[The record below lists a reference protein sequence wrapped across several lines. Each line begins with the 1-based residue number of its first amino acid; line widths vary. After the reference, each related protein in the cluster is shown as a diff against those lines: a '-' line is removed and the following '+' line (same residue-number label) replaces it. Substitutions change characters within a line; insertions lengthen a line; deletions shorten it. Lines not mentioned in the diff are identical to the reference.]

1 MRTDVTA
8 VSGGNATLH
17 PVVSERHS
25 LELFSSNAGPALA
38 TLAAEINAEHEAAES
53 HARKA
58 VEDVQASIERARNA
72 GDKLLL
78 AKAHVAHGQWLPWL
92 TANCPKVSIRRA
104 QEYMRVA
111 REWPA
116 LQAKYAESA
125 HLTIDGALAL
135 LAAPT
140 PEPLPP
146 VSAAPPAPATAPPPP
161 APAAP
166 APAAPPANPPQKVS
180 LVEKINREHQ
190 LSRSKADEAK
200 RHELALGKMLL
211 RVKASMDADQ
221 WTAWLAEQRQA
232 GAVGLSE
239 YDAWKALHE
248 AEHAARE
255 AAERVERLKSLWWF
269 PDRESLLTLP
279 APAAPVDAEQAR
291 EIRRHWLTKDAAD
304 AQQKVARQLDEIRGQ
319 PDMPG
324 WWETELLRQALEKAE
339 IAERRAKGLPE
350 ELSTSDEHA
359 LFERAKSM
367 LAEVQP

>member
-1 MRTDVTA
+1 MQSI
-8 VSGGNATLH
+8 SGGNATLH
-17 PVVSERHS
+17 PVVSEHHS

-53 HARKA
+53 YARKA
-58 VEDVQASIERARNA
+58 IEDVRASIEHARAA

-78 AKAHVAHGQWLPWL
+78 AKAGVAHGQWLPWL
-92 TANCPKVSIRRA
+92 VANCPKVSIRRA

-116 LQAKYAESA
+116 IEAKYADSA

-166 APAAPPANPPQKVS
+166 APAPAPETPPANPPQKVS

-200 RHELALGKMLL
+200 RHELALGKMLTQ
-211 RVKASMDADQ
+211 VKASMDDSQ
-221 WTAWLAEQRQA
+221 WAAWLAEQRQA
-232 GAVGLSE
+232 GAGGLSE
-239 YDAWKALHE
+239 YDAWTAIRA
-248 AEHAARE
+248 AERATRE
-255 AAERVERLKSLWWF
+255 AAERVEQLKGLRLC
-269 PDRESLLTLP
+269 PEREFLLGRVT
-279 APAAPVDAEQAR
+279 AEEAR
-291 EIRRHWLTKDAAD
+291 TIRRYWLVEAAAE
-304 AQQKVARQLDEIRGQ
+304 AQQYVARKLDELRGR
-319 PDMPG
+319 PDMPC
-324 WWETELLRQALEKAE
+324 WLRTESLSWALEKAE
-339 IAERRAKGLPE
+339 IAERRAKGVAD
-350 ELSTSDEHA
+350 ELSASDKRA

-367 LAEVQP
+367 LAEVRP

>member
-17 PVVSERHS
+17 PVVSEHHS

-38 TLAAEINAEHEAAES
+38 TLAAEINAEHEAADG

-58 VEDVQASIERARNA
+58 IEHARAA

-78 AKAHVAHGQWLPWL
+78 AKAGVAHGQWLPWMA
-92 TANCPKVSIRRA
+92 ANCPKVSIRRA

-146 VSAAPPAPATAPPPP
+146 VSAAPPAPATAPPP

-211 RVKASMDADQ
+211 QVKASMDADQ
-221 WTAWLAEQRQA
+221 WTAWLDEQRQA
-232 GAVGLSE
+232 GAVELSE
-239 YDAWKALHE
+239 YDASRALHA

-255 AAERVERLKSLWWF
+255 AAERVERLKSLWLF
-269 PDRESLLTLP
+269 PGRESFLTL
-279 APAAPVDAEQAR
+279 VDAEQAR
-291 EIRRHWLTKDAAD
+291 EIRRHWLVEEAAW
-304 AQQKVARQLDEIRGQ
+304 AQRYVARQLEELRGQ
-319 PDMPG
+319 PDMQR
-324 WWETELLRQALEKAE
+324 WLQTDSLMLALEKAE
-339 IAERRAKGLPE
+339 IAERRAKGVTE
-350 ELSTSDEHA
+350 ELSTSDKRV

-367 LAEVQP
+367 LGWEARP

>member
-1 MRTDVTA
+1 MQSI
-8 VSGGNATLH
+8 SGGNATLH
-17 PVVSERHS
+17 PVVSEHHPF
-25 LELFSSNAGPALA
+25 ELFSSNAGPALA

-58 VEDVQASIERARNA
+58 IEDVRASIERARNA

-92 TANCPKVSIRRA
+92 AANCPKVSIRRA

-116 LQAKYAESA
+116 LQAKYADSA

-146 VSAAPPAPATAPPPP
+146 VSAPPPPPEAPPP
-161 APAAP
+161 
-166 APAAPPANPPQKVS
+166 APPANPPQKVS

-211 RVKASMDADQ
+211 QVKASMDADQ
-221 WTAWLAEQRQA
+221 WPAWLDEQRRA

-239 YDAWKALHE
+239 YDAWMALHE
-248 AEHAARE
+248 AEHAA
-255 AAERVERLKSLWWF
+255 ARVERLKQGLQWL
-269 PDRESLLTLP
+269 PDRDFLVGKL
-279 APAAPVDAEQAR
+279 VDAEQAR
-291 EIRRHWLTKDAAD
+291 EIRRHWLTEDAAD
-304 AQQKVARQLDEIRGQ
+304 AQRYVARQLEALRGQ

-324 WWETELLRQALEKAE
+324 WLQTDSLLRALERAA
-339 IAERRAKGLPE
+339 IAERRAKGVAD
-350 ELSTSDEHA
+350 ELSASDKRA

-367 LAEVQP
+367 LAEVRP

>member
-1 MRTDVTA
+1 MQSQ
-8 VSGGNATLH
+8 SGGDATLH
-17 PVVSERHS
+17 PVVSEHHPF
-25 LELFSSNAGPALA
+25 ELFSSNAGPALA
-38 TLAAEINAEHEAAES
+38 TLAAEINSEHEAADG

-58 VEDVQASIERARNA
+58 IEHARAA

-92 TANCPKVSIRRA
+92 AANCPKVSIRRA

-116 LQAKYAESA
+116 LQAKYADSA

-146 VSAAPPAPATAPPPP
+146 VSAPPP
-161 APAAP
+161 APP
-166 APAAPPANPPQKVS
+166 PAPPANPPQKVS

-200 RHELALGKMLL
+200 RHELTLGKMLL
-211 RVKASMDADQ
+211 QLKASMDADQ
-221 WTAWLAEQRQA
+221 WPAWLAEKQQSGSITFSVHEA
-232 GAVGLSE
+232 AAVVRATE
-239 YDAWKALHE
+239 NALHE
-248 AEHAARE
+248 AAK
-255 AAERVERLKSLWWF
+255 RVEQLKGLRRF
-269 PDRESLLTLP
+269 PNRESLLGIVT
-279 APAAPVDAEQAR
+279 EEEAR
-291 EIRRHWLTKDAAD
+291 TIRCHWLAEEAAD
-304 AQQKVARQLDEIRGQ
+304 AQQDVARQLAELRGQ

-324 WWETELLRQALEKAE
+324 WLQTDSLLRALERAA
-339 IAERRAKGLPE
+339 IAERRAKGVAD
-350 ELSTSDEHA
+350 ELSASDKRA

-367 LAEVQP
+367 LAEVRP

>member
-1 MRTDVTA
+1 MIAENSSFETPI
-8 VSGGNATLH
+8 H
-17 PVVSERHS
+17 PVVSEHHS

-58 VEDVQASIERARNA
+58 IEDVRAYIEHARAA
-72 GDKLLL
+72 GDKLSL

-92 TANCPKVSIRRA
+92 AANCPKVSIRRS

-116 LQAKYAESA
+116 LQAKYADSA

-146 VSAAPPAPATAPPPP
+146 VSAPPAPPP
-161 APAAP
+161 AP
-166 APAAPPANPPQKVS
+166 PPANPPQKVS

-211 RVKASMDADQ
+211 QVKASMDADQ
-221 WTAWLAEQRQA
+221 WTAWLDEQRQA

-239 YDAWKALHE
+239 YDAWRALHE
-248 AEHAARE
+248 AERAARE
-255 AAERVERLKSLWWF
+255 AAERVERLKSLRLF
-269 PDRESLLTLP
+269 PGRESLLTLT
-279 APAAPVDAEQAR
+279 DAEQAR
-291 EIRRHWLTKDAAD
+291 EIRRYWLTEDAA
-304 AQQKVARQLDEIRGQ
+304 AEQRYVARRLEELRGQ
-319 PDMPG
+319 PDMPRCLQ
-324 WWETELLRQALEKAE
+324 TDSLLRALEKAE
-339 IAERRAKGLPE
+339 RAERRAKGVAD
-350 ELSTSDEHA
+350 ELSTSDTRA

-367 LAEVQP
+367 LAEVRP